1 MIIQLVQVSIQG
13 GERVEISEKL
23 YEELSKLSKS
33 EWDKLKINIDFLYGI
48 ELKKKEST
56 IYLNSDTVKDNL
68 KICPIPIRLQS
79 E

>member
-1 MIIQLVQVSIQG
+1 
-13 GERVEISEKL
+13 VEISEKL

-56 IYLNSDTVKDNL
+56 LYLSSDTVKDGF
-68 KICPIPIRLQS
+68 KFCPVPIRLRS